1 MIAPSTCHTANE
13 IVTSLPI
20 DMKRVFEH
28 EHHTL
33 VNISQTRFDKTAKP
47 RYSEATISW
56 EYFQNELEFE

>member
-1 MIAPSTCHTANE
+1 MTAQAICHN
-13 IVTSLPI
+13 TSEVVASKTI
-20 DMKRVFEH
+20 DMKHVFEQ
-28 EHHTL
+28 EYHTL

>member
-1 MIAPSTCHTANE
+1 MTAQTICHTASE
-13 IVTSLPI
+13 VVTSQPI
-20 DMKRVFEH
+20 DMKRVYEH

-33 VNISQTRFDKTAKP
+33 MNVSQTIYDKTTKP